1 MRSQLTIGKKL
12 TIGVIALTACLAMLG
27 AASLK
32 VISTLGSSLDAAVAS
47 DLVGNTREAF
57 QELKATSLRIQITYA
72 IAELQRRAGAKDWS
86 CSGCHTSASVD
97 DNMREIEAGGG
108 LVKQHS
114 AALRHLVSD
123 ARSLQAL
130 DTFDSGAAQ
139 WVEVSKEY
147 LKLANGN
154 HFDDAH
160 TVLRDK
166 MFPLFEESEKAAKV
180 LADRDQET
188 LSASN
193 QQAQSKISGGR
204 WTVFIFMGLNLLVT
218 AIVLW
223 MIFGITSR
231 LRQVAGEVGTG
242 AEEVAAAAAQ
252 VSSSSQSLAQGSS
265 EQAASLEETS
275 ASSEEINSM
284 ARKNSEN
291 SRGAADL
298 VTQSQQKFVET
309 NRALEQTVVA
319 MGEINTQSGKISK
332 IIKVI
337 DEIAFQTNILA
348 LNAAVEAAR
357 AGEAGMGFA
366 VVADEVRN
374 LSQRCAQAAK
384 DTAALIEESIAKS
397 GDGKSKVDQVAGAI
411 RAITEESSRVKTL
424 VDEVNLGSQEQ
435 ARGIEQ
441 IGNAI
446 AQMEQVT
453 QKTAANAEETA
464 AAAEELTAQSETLKD
479 AVENLS
485 SMVGGGE
492 STRRDARHAAAGRSG
507 TAGKRWPGSTPP
519 RRGDAASSVSALR
532 AAVAHKPSGPAAG
545 PVPVNAKMAQDV
557 FPMEEEFKEF

>member
-12 TIGVIALTACLAMLG
+12 TIGVIALSVCLAVLG
-27 AASLK
+27 IASLK
-32 VISTLGSSLDAAVAS
+32 VISTLGESLDAAVS
-47 DLVGNTREAF
+47 NDLVGQTRDAF
-57 QELKATSLRIQITYA
+57 QELKATSLRMQITYA

-86 CSGCHTSASVD
+86 CAACHVAASAEDS
-97 DNMREIEAGGG
+97 MREIAAGGAA
-108 LVKQHS
+108 VKLHS
-114 AALRHLVSD
+114 GDLRRMVSD
-123 ARSLQAL
+123 PTSLKAL
-130 DTFDSGAAQ
+130 DIFDNGAAQ
-139 WVEVSKEY
+139 WVDDTKEY
-147 LKLANGN
+147 LQLANNN
-154 HFDDAH
+154 HFEDAH

-166 MFPLFEESEKAAKV
+166 MFPLLEESEKAAKV
-180 LADRDQET
+180 LADRDKEA

-193 QQAQSKISGGR
+193 QQAQGKISGGR
-204 WTVFIFMGLNLLVT
+204 WTVFTFMGLNLLVT

-223 MIFGITSR
+223 VIFGITSR
-231 LRQVAGEVGTG
+231 LRQVANEVGQG
-242 AEEVAAAAAQ
+242 ADEVAAAASQ

-265 EQAASLEETS
+265 QQAASLEETS

-374 LSQRCAQAAK
+374 LAQRCAQAAK

-397 GDGKSKVDQVAGAI
+397 NDGKLKVDQVAGAI
-411 RAITEESSRVKTL
+411 RVITEESSKVKTL

-435 ARGIEQ
+435 TRGIEQ

-446 AQMEQVT
+446 TQMERVT
-453 QKTAANAEETA
+453 QKTAADAEESA
-464 AAAEELTAQSETLKD
+464 AAAEELTAQSATLKD
-479 AVENLS
+479 AVGNLTD
-485 SMVGGGE
+485 MVGGGE
-492 STRRDARHAAAGRSG
+492 SAGGGARHETAGRSG
-507 TAGKRWPGSTPP
+507 PGAMRRPAANRPP
-519 RRGDAASSVSALR
+519 RGDSASSFSALR
-532 AAVAHKPSGPAAG
+532 AAVAHQPSSAA
-545 PVPVNAKMAQDV
+545 PVPVNAEMAKDA
-557 FPMEEEFKEF
+557 FPMEGEFKEF

>member
-12 TIGVIALTACLAMLG
+12 TIGVIALSVCLAVLG
-27 AASLK
+27 IASLK
-32 VISTLGSSLDAAVAS
+32 VISTLGSSLDAAVTN
-47 DLVGNTREAF
+47 DLIGDTREAF
-57 QELKATSLRIQITYA
+57 QELKSTSLRMQITYA
-72 IAELQRRAGAKDWS
+72 IAELQNRAGAKDWS
-86 CSGCHTSASVD
+86 CSACHVPASAEDS
-97 DNMREIEAGGG
+97 MREIQAGGG
-108 LVKQHS
+108 AVKQHS
-114 AALRHLVSD
+114 ADLRRLVSD
-123 ARSLQAL
+123 ATSLKAL

-139 WVEVSKEY
+139 WVDDTKEY
-147 LKLANGN
+147 LKLANSN
-154 HFDDAH
+154 HFEDAH
-160 TVLRDK
+160 TLLRDK
-166 MFPLFEESEKAAKV
+166 MFPLLAESDKAAKV
-180 LADRDQET
+180 LADRDKEA
-188 LSASN
+188 LAASN

-223 MIFGITSR
+223 VIFGITSR
-231 LRQVAGEVGTG
+231 LRQVASEVGKG
-242 AEEVAAAAAQ
+242 ADEVASAAAQ

-298 VTQSQQKFVET
+298 VTKSQQKFVET
-309 NRALEQTVVA
+309 NRALEETVVA

-374 LSQRCAQAAK
+374 LAQRCAQAAK
-384 DTAALIEESIAKS
+384 DTAALIEESIDKS
-397 GDGKSKVDQVAGAI
+397 NDGKLKVDQVAGAI
-411 RAITEESSRVKTL
+411 RVITEESSKVKTL

-435 ARGIEQ
+435 THGIEQ
-441 IGNAI
+441 IGKAI
-446 AQMEQVT
+446 TQMEQVT
-453 QKTAANAEETA
+453 QKTAANAQESA
-464 AAAEELTAQSETLKD
+464 AAAEELTAQSATLKD
-479 AVENLS
+479 AVGNLT

-492 STRRDARHAAAGRSG
+492 SAGGGGRYAGANHGGMGGNRRPVAN
-507 TAGKRWPGSTPP
+507 PP
-519 RRGDAASSVSALR
+519 RRGDSASSLTSLR
-532 AAVAHKPSGPAAG
+532 AAVAHKPATSS
-545 PVPVNAKMAQDV
+545 VPLDAKMAKDA
-557 FPMEEEFKEF
+557 FPMEDEFKEF